1 MKRVL
6 IAAVASSLVTGAVI
20 AATGVAG
27 SGDTKKKT
35 SPPPTMAQA
44 LKDMEK
50 QRDDHLARIAKR
62 LDISAD
68 KLKNAMQKVDQDKLD
83 AAVKAGRLTDAQRD
97 AILACQDKPLTC
109 DRSDLPALGG
119 PGGFHRHGPGGPGG
133 PGERG
138 ERGAKRNGDRPDD
151 HLAALAKE
159 LGIDADKV
167 EKAFRAERPKVMR
180 RGMRTRG
187 PGGPG
192 GFGPPPGPPGPPGG
206 PGGPEGGG
214 PGAPGSFSA
223 PAPAPGEPA

>member
-50 QRDDHLARIAKR
+50 QRDDHLGRVAKR

-68 KLKNAMQKVDQDKLD
+68 KLKDAIEKVRKDELD
-83 AAVKAGRLTDAQRD
+83 AAVKANRLTEAERD
-97 AILACQDKPLTC
+97 AILACQDDPLKC
-109 DRSDLPALGG
+109 DRSNLPAFGG
-119 PGGFHRHGPGGPGG
+119 PGRGFHVHREGGPGG
-133 PGERG
+133 PRG
-138 ERGAKRNGDRPDD
+138 LRRKLDGKRDD
-151 HLAALAKE
+151 FLAALAKE

-167 EKAFRAERPKVMR
+167 EKAFRAERPKFR
-180 RGMRTRG
+180 GRGMRGHG
-187 PGGPG
+187 PGGPP
-192 GFGPPPGPPGPPGG
+192 GFGPPPGGPGGPPGG
-206 PGGPEGGG
+206 PGGPDGGG
-214 PGAPGSFSA
+214 PGAPGSFEA
-223 PAPAPGEPA
+223 PAAAPGEPA